1 MFYMCCQEGV
11 PLGRHTAKLRSGG
24 HPPTFDPRQSNS
36 QNIKRIGIPMN
47 VSTLTVRTDTLV
59 VTWADGTTTQF
70 PTIWL
75 RDNCPSGLHPE
86 TRERLLDLLAIDE
99 APVLTSARI
108 DGEIAVLNYADGHVS
123 RMPIS
128 LINAHRP
135 GQPSFDAGDV
145 PAQLWRADHGAANI
159 SRHGAT
165 PILVDDLAL
174 QSWMQDTATFGLTIV
189 NHLQDRTD
197 AGVEIAER
205 VGFLRATNFGT
216 TFEVLN
222 KPDPNNLA
230 YTSVALPLHTDL
242 PNQEVPPGY
251 QFLHCLANEAEG
263 GGSLFADG
271 FAMAEDLRTEDP
283 DAFALLCG
291 VAIPFRFHDDSADI
305 RVHRPVI
312 TLGPKGD
319 VIEIRYNA
327 HLAGIFDMPA
337 EIMPTYYRA
346 YRAYMAKTRDP
357 KYQLTLKL
365 KAGEMVVFDNR
376 RVLHGR
382 DSFDPSTG
390 FRHLRGCYVDR
401 GEFFSRLR
409 RIARET
415 DYAIAS

>member
-1 MFYMCCQEGV
+1 MTV
-11 PLGRHTAKLRSGG
+11 T
-24 HPPTFDPRQSNS
+24 TF
-36 QNIKRIGIPMN
+36 
-47 VSTLTVRTDTLV
+47 TVRTDTLV
-59 VTWADGTTTQF
+59 VTWTDGTITPF

-86 TRERLLDLLAIDE
+86 TNERLLDLLSIDE
-99 APVLTSARI
+99 TPALTSAII
-108 DGEIAVLNYADGHVS
+108 DCETAVLSYFDGHIS

-128 LINAHRP
+128 LLNMHRP
-135 GQPSFDAGDV
+135 GQPNVDAGDIS
-145 PAQLWRADHGAANI
+145 ARLWRTDHGAANI
-159 SRHGAT
+159 SRHAAAS
-165 PILVDDLAL
+165 ILADELVLKN
-174 QSWMQDTATFGLTIV
+174 WMQDTATFGLTIV
-189 NHLQDRTD
+189 DHLQDRTD

-205 VGFLRATNFGT
+205 IGFLRATNFGS
-216 TFEVLN
+216 TFEVVN

-251 QFLHCLANEAEG
+251 QFLHCLANEAVG

-271 FAMAEDLRTEDP
+271 FAMAEDLRAEDP
-283 DAFALLCG
+283 EGFQLLCD

-312 TLGPKGD
+312 TLGPKGE

-327 HLAGIFDMPA
+327 HLAGIFDMSA
-337 EIMPTYYRA
+337 EIMPAYYHA
-346 YRAYMAKTRDP
+346 YRAYMTKTQDP
-357 KYQLTLKL
+357 KYRLTLKL

-390 FRHLRGCYVDR
+390 FRHLHGCYVDR

-409 RIARET
+409 LLAGET
-415 DYAIAS
+415 DVNISL